1 STGVI
6 VLGYNG
12 LTIMPE
18 DAYAYVE
25 AAMQEPPLPDFV
37 PEPIYPEFMPPE
49 DDDPEEEDDE
59 DREEDPADYPTDR
72 DDDEEEESSR
82 DDADDEEEDEGE
94 DEEEKEHLAS
104 ANSVPP
110 PAHRTTAKM
119 SIRAHTPLPF
129 PYKIEIPSP
138 PLPANHTDV
147 GAPFG
152 YKAAMIRLRAK
163 SPSTSHPLPL
173 PPPIVLPRTRTSMVM
188 MRAAAPS
195 TYILAPRSET
205 PSLLP
210 ISLPTSSPPFLLP
223 YTDCRAAVLEVTL
236 LPRKRLCIV
245 LGPRFKVE
253 ECSSAPTARPTGG
266 FGANYGFVGT
276 LDVEIRRDPD
286 KEIGYGITDVW
297 EDPNEI
303 AEGIPTTDMAE
314 LSQRMTNF
322 VTTVRQDTNG
332 IYGRLDDTQDDRLL
346 MSGQLNLLRRDRSSH
361 ARTAR
366 LIESETRASR
376 EAWVKSMD
384 ASDTTRSETTK
395 YYGQNS
401 GMGSRRT
408 EQTARECTYTDF
420 LKFKNQ
426 VKFATCTLYG
436 VVLTWWKSYVKTV
449 GQDAAHGMSW
459 NMLMKMMTAKM
470 FPEESDNIEKYIG
483 SLPDMIHGIV
493 MASKPKTMQD
503 ACNRVGYL
511 ACDCRSPTNANIV
524 NNQRETREGQKA
536 TCFEYGSQGHFKR
549 ECPKLKNNKRG
560 NQGGNGNAPTKV
572 YMVGNAGTTPDS
584 NVVTGMFLLN
594 NRYASI
600 LFDIGSDRSFM
611 STAFS
616 SQIDITPTT
625 LDHYY
630 DVELADGRII
640 RLHKAKFLT
649 LGSSSLVCLEEGSFQ
664 MCIDYRELNKLTVKN
679 RYPLPRIDDLF
690 DQLQGSSVYSK
701 IDLQSGY
708 HQLRVHE
715 EHISKTT
722 FRTRYGHYE
731 FQVMPFGLTNAPEIS
746 LSIQGTRRN
755 MKNILR
761 QYWNCL
767 RKRSCLAWYYR
778 RFIEGFLK
786 IAKLMTK
793 LTQKGVKFDWGDKE
807 EVAFQLKKQKLCSTP
822 ILALPKGSEDFVVYY
837 DASHKGLGVVLMQRE
852 KLIAFASRQLKIHE
866 KIYTTHDLELG
877 SVVFALKIWRHYL

>member
-12 LTIMPE
+12 LTMMPE

-49 DDDPEEEDDE
+49 DDVFLAEEQPLPATISPTADS
-59 DREEDPADYPTDR
+59 PADYPTDR
-72 DDDEEEESSR
+72 DDDKEEESSR

-104 ANSVPP
+104 ADSVPP

-119 SIRAHTPLPF
+119 SIQAHTPF
-129 PYKIEIPSP
+129 TIPIQSP
-138 PLPANHTDV
+138 PLPANPTDV
-147 GAPFG
+147 GAAFG
-152 YKAAMIRLRAK
+152 YKAAMIR
-163 SPSTSHPLPL
+163 
-173 PPPIVLPRTRTSMVM
+173 TSMVI

-223 YTDCRAAVLEVTL
+223 YTDCRAAVLKVTL

-245 LGPRFKVE
+245 LGPRFEVE

-266 FGANYGFVGT
+266 FGANYGFFGT
-276 LDVEIRRDPD
+276 LDVEIRRDLD
-286 KEIGYGITDVW
+286 KEIGYEITDVW

-322 VTTVRQDTNG
+322 VTTVKQDTNG

-346 MSGQLNLLRRDRSSH
+346 MSGQLNLLRKDRSSH

-384 ASDTTRSETTK
+384 ASDTTRSE
-395 YYGQNS
+395 NS

-420 LKFKNQ
+420 LKCQPMNFKSIEGVVGLTQWFKRMETVFNISNCAVENQ

-459 NMLMKMMTAKM
+459 NMLMKMMTAKQQTYTM
-470 FPEESDNIEKYIG
+470 SDLGCCGLE
-483 SLPDMIHGIV
+483 HHH
-493 MASKPKTMQD
+493 
-503 ACNRVGYL
+503 
-511 ACDCRSPTNANIV
+511 RSPTNANIV
-524 NNQRETREGQKA
+524 NNQRETKEGQKA

-572 YMVGNAGTTPDS
+572 YMVGNAGTTPYS
-584 NVVTGMFLLN
+584 NIVTGMFLLN

-640 RLHKAKFLT
+640 
-649 LGSSSLVCLEEGSFQ
+649 
-664 MCIDYRELNKLTVKN
+664 
-679 RYPLPRIDDLF
+679 
-690 DQLQGSSVYSK
+690 SVYSK

-715 EHISKTT
+715 EDILKTA
-722 FRTRYGHYE
+722 FRTRYGHYK

-767 RKRSCLAWYYR
+767 RKRSCLAGYYR

-786 IAKLMTK
+786 ITKLMTK
-793 LTQKGVKFDWGDKE
+793 LNQKGVKFDWGDKE

-822 ILALPKGSEDFVVYY
+822 ILALPKRSEDFVVYY
-837 DASHKGLGVVLMQRE
+837 DASHKGLGAVLMQRE
-852 KLIAFASRQLKIHE
+852 KDMKKLYWWLDMKADISTYVSKCLTCAKVKAEHQRPSGLLVPPEIPQ
-866 KIYTTHDLELG
+866 
-877 SVVFALKIWRHYL
+877 